1 MVVGKVFRSK
11 AMSLSI
17 MHSDLIRDA
26 REKGFVARLDPG
38 GIGLADPGW
47 IIVSGHDALSFVH
60 SQVTNEVEG
69 LAPGQG
75 NASARVT
82 RQGQLVEL
90 FQVYRLPD
98 RKGEGVLGLM
108 LPRARVPALLDL
120 FEEAIFADD
129 VSVQDESESWQWWA
143 LQGSPA
149 VSILDSAFP
158 RGEASWSDLSE
169 HALVPLI
176 QGASDH
182 GDAFAIRCALAGDG
196 GFLIALPPGTD
207 SAQRMAHS
215 LREASTHAGLVEL
228 EGPSLSQT
236 LEVLRIEAG
245 VVRMGPDTLGRKRIL
260 PETGLEQFTVSY
272 TKGCYLGQE
281 VIARVRTYGAL
292 PFSLRGLVLSSIE
305 TDSEALLSAIPGEG
319 ETFHLADGSK
329 VGQWASRTY
338 SPALEAV
345 VAFAYLDKS
354 HRVPGIELDLLLGGK
369 AVTARIQLLPFYRTP
384 DQSDRV
390 AWLYDGAVKAFAQ
403 GQEDEALEGL
413 EEALRL
419 DPSFSDGYE
428 ALGVILGRSNRFHE
442 AIDVFKRLE
451 EIAPDEP
458 MVNTNLSLYFMKVG
472 DKDTAEAEA
481 AKALQK
487 DMARASGHSFDEAVL
502 DGVLE
507 EERRSDAQRKK
518 AMFGQVLEIDADDGV
533 ALFGMGNA
541 MVILGDLEEA
551 AEAYLRAEGVDPEN
565 SAIYLAHGKVLEKL
579 EIFEQALAIYRA
591 GMEVASRKGDLMPLG
606 EMEHRALLL
615 SGGPASSLVR

>member
-1 MVVGKVFRSK
+1 
-11 AMSLSI
+11 MSLSI
-17 MHSDLIRDA
+17 MHSEPIRDA

-38 GIGLADPGW
+38 GLGLADPGW
-47 IIVSGHDALSFVH
+47 IVVSGRDALSFLH

-69 LAPGQG
+69 LAQGQG

-82 RQGQLVEL
+82 RQGQLIEL

-98 RKGEGVLGLM
+98 RNGQGVLGVM
-108 LPRARVPALLDL
+108 LPRARVPALLEL

-143 LQGSPA
+143 LQGLPA
-149 VSILDSAFP
+149 ASVLDKVFP

-169 HALVPLI
+169 HSLVPLT
-176 QGASDH
+176 QGASEI

-196 GFLIALPPGTD
+196 GFLIAFPKGTGHT
-207 SAQRMAHS
+207 QRMAD
-215 LREASTHAGLVEL
+215 LLQEASADLGLVEL
-228 EGPSLSQT
+228 EGSSLSQI

-245 VVRMGPDTLGRKRIL
+245 IVRMGPDTLGRKRIL

-292 PFSLRGLVLSSIE
+292 PFSLRGVVLSSTE
-305 TDSEALLSAIPGEG
+305 ADSEALLSAIPAEG
-319 ETFHLADGSK
+319 EAFSLADGSK

-338 SPALEAV
+338 SPVLEAV

-354 HRVPGIELDLLLGGK
+354 HRIPGIELDLLLAGK
-369 AVTARIQLLPFYRTP
+369 VVTALIQLLPFYRTP

-390 AWLYDGAVKAFAQ
+390 AWLYDAAVKAFAQ

-472 DKDTAEAEA
+472 DKDTAEAES

-487 DMARASGHSFDEAVL
+487 DMARASGHSFDETVL

-507 EERRSDAQRKK
+507 KERRSDAQRKK
-518 AMFGQVLEIDADDGV
+518 SMFAQVLEIDADDGV

-551 AEAYLRAEGVDPEN
+551 AEVYLRAEVVDPEN
-565 SAIYLAHGKVLEKL
+565 SAIYLAHGKVLEKMELFEEAL
-579 EIFEQALAIYRA
+579 EIYRA

-615 SGGPASSLVR
+615 SGGTAPSLVR